1 MNQVVC
7 ADSASCSGLSHI
19 SRPVIVDDALNAI
32 AIEDLGPVLVAS
44 PHPDD
49 ETLGCGGLIAR
60 CADLSIPVT
69 VLAMTSGD
77 ASHPGDRAWRRE
89 LATIRKREQRNA
101 LKTLGLERPDVFAL
115 DLPDGHLDAIQ
126 GQMRD
131 GIVNLIRDTLQSRA
145 IRSVFVPAIDD
156 RHNDHGETA
165 RLLAEALRQC
175 PVEYVFSYQIWPPEH
190 RPTHIEANEEP
201 YRHDIADLLPLKRK
215 AVHEHQ
221 SQLGGVNTAK
231 RDGFQMPAVL
241 LENKLKNQ
249 EIYALV
255 RDLPAWST

>member
-1 MNQVVC
+1 MNQIACV
-7 ADSASCSGLSHI
+7 DSASCSNPSQT
-19 SRPVIVDDALNAI
+19 RPVLVDDALNAI
-32 AIEDLGPVLVAS
+32 AVQDLGPVLVAS

-60 CADLSIPVT
+60 CAELSIPVT

-89 LATIRKREQRNA
+89 LAAIRKREQRNA
-101 LKTLGLERPDVFAL
+101 LKALGLERPDIL
-115 DLPDGHLDAIQ
+115 SLELPDGHLHSIE

-131 GIVNLIRDTLQSRA
+131 GIVALIRDALQSRA
-145 IRSVFVPAIDD
+145 VRSVFVPAIDD
-156 RHNDHGETA
+156 RHNDHQATA
-165 RLLAEALRQC
+165 RLMAEVLRQC
-175 PVEYVFSYQIWPPEH
+175 PVDYVFSYQIWPPEQ
-190 RPTHIEANEEP
+190 RPAHVEANEEAF
-201 YRHDIADLLPLKRK
+201 RHDVTDLLDLKQN

-221 SQLGGVNTAK
+221 SQLGGLETAQ
-231 RDGFQMPAVL
+231 RDGFRMPAVL

-255 RDLPAWST
+255 RDLPAWSQ

>member
-1 MNQVVC
+1 MNQIACV
-7 ADSASCSGLSHI
+7 DSASCSNFSQT
-19 SRPVIVDDALNAI
+19 RPVLVDDALNAI

-49 ETLGCGGLIAR
+49 ESLGCGGLIAR

-77 ASHPGDRAWRRE
+77 ASHPGNRVWRRE

-101 LKTLGLERPDVFAL
+101 LKTLGLERPDVLAL
-115 DLPDGHLDAIQ
+115 ELPDGHLDKIT

-131 GIVNLIRDTLQSRA
+131 RIVELIRDTLQSRA
-145 IRSVFVPAIDD
+145 VRSVFVPAVDD
-156 RHNDHGETA
+156 CHNDHRETA
-165 RLLAEALRQC
+165 RLMAEVLGQC
-175 PVEYVFSYQIWPPEH
+175 PVEYVFSYQIWPPEQ
-190 RPTHIEANEEP
+190 RPTHVEANEQP
-201 YRHDIADLLPLKRK
+201 YRHDIRDLLSLKRN

-221 SQLGGVNTAK
+221 SQLGGLKTAQ
-231 RDGFQMPAVL
+231 REGFQMPAVL
-241 LENKLKNQ
+241 LEEKLKNQ

-255 RDLPAWST
+255 RDLPAWSI